1 MLVAPQ
7 VLTSMLPVVDS
18 FSNKGI
24 HTFSRIRGSAHI
36 SIQVKHLNTSL

>member
-1 MLVAPQ
+1 MLVAPHALKG
-7 VLTSMLPVVDS
+7 VFPVADS
-18 FSNKGI
+18 FYDKER